1 MSRVA
6 RTYRN
11 VETDLWFSQDFR
23 QLSQARPSGQG
34 LWQYLLTSPRTV
46 AVPGVVVARPAVM
59 ADDLRWSRRA
69 FDAHMREVIAAG
81 MAEIDAEVGL
91 VVLTKALIV
100 DGRVRESARPTSP
113 RAVKAWANALLRLR
127 SCALRDVVTARV
139 ERVMALIGGTFPSLF
154 AEAMANPSTED
165 GECQGPSVEDSKDVS
180 GNREQGTGIRI
191 PEVSLSA
198 GACASGAEPAP
209 PAVASATEAAAPTT
223 RGRDLFAALAEEL
236 HDRHAEEAR
245 KLKTAIP
252 GCANVS
258 VGGGPLMGEGRVAVI
273 DVVSRWA
280 AEARELGADT
290 RSHVTA
296 RMNHLVAV
304 RAATARKEKH
314 LRWWTSG
321 RFWRWAGIEIDLG
334 QTVEQ
339 VRAAADKPRDGVRF
353 AAERP
358 TPAAAPA
365 PTVAETARK
374 LEEQRAA
381 ARKAAAER
389 DAVAKEL
396 ARAKEGL
403 GIVDG
408 LAKKLGG
415 QR

>member
-1 MSRVA
+1 MARTA

-11 VETDLWFSQDFR
+11 VETDLWFSEDFR
-23 QLSQARPSGQG
+23 GLSQARPSGQG

-46 AVPGVVVARPAVM
+46 AVPGIVVARPAVM

-69 FDAHMREVIAAG
+69 FDTHMREVIAAG
-81 MAEIDAEVGL
+81 MAEIDPDVGL

-100 DGRVRESARPTSP
+100 DGRVRESARPTST

-127 SCALRDVVTARV
+127 SCALRDAVVARV
-139 ERVMALIGGTFPSLF
+139 ERVMTLIGGTFPSLF

-165 GECQGPSVEDSKDVS
+165 GECQGPSVDDSKDVS
-180 GNREQGTGIRI
+180 GNREQGTEIRI
-191 PEVSLSA
+191 SEVSLTA
-198 GACASGAEPAP
+198 GARDEVRPEPAP
-209 PAVASATEAAAPTT
+209 PAVASATAPAIVPT
-223 RGRDLFAALAEEL
+223 RGRDLFATLAEEL

-245 KLKTAIP
+245 KLKVAIP

-258 VGGGPLMGEGRVAVI
+258 VGGGPLMGEGRTAVV

-280 AEARELGADT
+280 AEARELGADA
-290 RSHVTA
+290 REHITA
-296 RMNHLVAV
+296 RMDHLVAV
-304 RAATARKEKH
+304 RAATARREKH

-339 VRAAADKPRDGVRF
+339 VRAAEKPREGARF

-358 TPAAAPA
+358 APAAAPA
-365 PTVAETARK
+365 PNVAETTRT

-381 ARKAAAER
+381 DRKAVAER
-389 DAVAKEL
+389 AAVAAEL

-403 GIVDG
+403 GIVTDV
-408 LAKKLGG
+408 AKKLGG